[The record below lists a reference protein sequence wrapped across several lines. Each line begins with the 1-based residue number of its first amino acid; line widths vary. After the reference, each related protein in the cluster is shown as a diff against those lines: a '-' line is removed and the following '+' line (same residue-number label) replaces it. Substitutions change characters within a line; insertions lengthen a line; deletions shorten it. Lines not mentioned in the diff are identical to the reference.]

1 MNFDE
6 ASKKVIPKFQAL
18 IDRLEKIKHLET
30 EMKEKN
36 LEEEVEAQ
44 LDKEYPKNEHINKFF
59 DGLDELESDPEEEKE
74 NGEN

>member
-1 MNFDE
+1 
-6 ASKKVIPKFQAL
+6 
-18 IDRLEKIKHLET
+18 
-30 EMKEKN
+30 MKEKN